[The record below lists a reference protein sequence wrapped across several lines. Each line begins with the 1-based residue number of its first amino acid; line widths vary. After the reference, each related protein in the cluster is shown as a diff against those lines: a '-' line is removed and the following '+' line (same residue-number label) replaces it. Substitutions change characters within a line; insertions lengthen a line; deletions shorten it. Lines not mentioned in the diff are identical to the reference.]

1 MSYHDVGTSLELHSP
16 TKDTINPAYHTITDD
31 HSKRS
36 AEESVSYYE
45 EVNRPPEVKMTPN
58 PAYAVP

>member
-1 MSYHDVGTSLELHSP
+1 MIWSYIETSMELHSA

-31 HSKRS
+31 HFKKPM
-36 AEESVSYYE
+36 AEPTSQYK
-45 EVNRPPEVKMTPN
+45 EVIIPSDVKMTPN